1 MSEKAVLTNRIHLKA
16 KNAAHADAITECL
29 TYRIEDKFR
38 SSIGSRVPVYDITK
52 TFIRYPRGYFSI
64 PIGRMDLVPPEYEIE
79 DNRILSPV
87 HFPKPKLTL
96 RPSQQHVYDHIADS
110 ATINA
115 PVSWGKTFAALYI
128 ASKFAQKTL
137 VITHTTILRDQWIKE
152 VQKLYGF
159 TPGVIGGGKLI
170 DLEKPIVIS
179 NVQTLIK
186 YIPQF
191 EKLFGLVILDEMHHV
206 PATSFSNISSLISG
220 DEFDVWADNIVLAT
234 GGLAALY
241 QDYTCPSILT
251 GDGIA
256 LAYDAGAK
264 VENLEFIQFHP
275 TVFKTK
281 TGKNFLISEALRGAG
296 ATLRNSKEELFANKY
311 HPDAE
316 LATRDIVSR
325 AICSEMKNTEADYV
339 FIDARHL
346 GEEFLKREFP
356 TIYSFCLKHGFDLS
370 KDLLP
375 VRPAAHYSVGGI
387 KTDVY
392 GRTNV
397 PGLFALGECAS
408 NGFHG
413 ANRLASNSL
422 LECIVVPDLV
432 AEVILA
438 EEFNIANQKLENSL
452 EQLERAKAK
461 IENPDLAIN
470 DAEDNIEYCS
480 NYFVAVDY
488 NEIQF
493 HKELVDSIRSVMSK
507 NLGVERRE
515 KSIRST
521 VKFLEGLEE
530 SKEKTV
536 ALLIASSALQR
547 KESRGVHF
555 RIDAPRPL
563 TAYERPTILS
573 KESGTIKEARR
584 IRINV

>member
-1 MSEKAVLTNRIHLKA
+1 MKEYLENNFDTVVIGSGIAGLNLARKLAQAGQKVFICSKE
-16 KNAAHADAITECL
+16 AITEG
-29 TYRIEDKFR
+29 
-38 SSIGSRVPVYDITK
+38 SSKYAQGGVAVVSPLN
-52 TFIRYPRGYFSI
+52 P
-64 PIGRMDLVPPEYEIE
+64 E
-79 DNRILSPV
+79 DNLDSHIQDTLSAGKGLCNQEVVRKILEMSWDKVNELIKLGVSFDKNFNIEGSHGYKRIMHVGDSTGRAIV
-87 HFPKPKLTL
+87 KPLVDNVSRNLNILISQGTEAVSLIKDKL
-96 RPSQQHVYDHIADS
+96 R
-110 ATINA
+110 N
-115 PVSWGKTFAALYI
+115 K
-128 ASKFAQKTL
+128 
-137 VITHTTILRDQWIKE
+137 
-152 VQKLYGF
+152 
-159 TPGVIGGGKLI
+159 VIGVRL
-170 DLEKPIVIS
+170 
-179 NVQTLIK
+179 
-186 YIPQF
+186 
-191 EKLFGLVILDEMHHV
+191 
-206 PATSFSNISSLISG
+206 SLISG
-220 DEFDVWADNIVLAT
+220 DEFDVWADNVILAT

-264 VENLEFIQFHP
+264 IENLEFIQFHP

-325 AICSEMKNTEADYV
+325 AICSEMKNTDSDYV

-356 TIYSFCLKHGFDLS
+356 TIYSFCLKYGFDLS

-392 GRTNV
+392 GRTNIS
-397 PGLFALGECAS
+397 GLFALGECAS

-422 LECIVVPDLV
+422 LECIVIPDLV

-470 DAEDNIEYCS
+470 DVAENIEYCS
-480 NYFVAVDY
+480 NYFVAIDY
-488 NEIQF
+488 DEIQL
-493 HKELVDSIRSVMSK
+493 HKALVDSIRSVMSK

-536 ALLIASSALQR
+536 ALLIANSALQR

-555 RIDAPRPL
+555 RVDAPRPL
-563 TAYERPTILS
+563 SVYERPTILS

>member
-1 MSEKAVLTNRIHLKA
+1 MSEYLENHFDTVVIGSGIAGLNLARKLAQAGQKVFICSKE
-16 KNAAHADAITECL
+16 AITEG
-29 TYRIEDKFR
+29 
-38 SSIGSRVPVYDITK
+38 SSKYAQGGVAVVSPLN
-52 TFIRYPRGYFSI
+52 P
-64 PIGRMDLVPPEYEIE
+64 E
-79 DNRILSPV
+79 DNLDSHIQDTLSAGKGLCNQDVVRKILEMSWDKVNELIKLGVTFDKHFNIEGSHGYKRIMHVGDSTGRAIV
-87 HFPKPKLTL
+87 KPLVDNVSRNL
-96 RPSQQHVYDHIADS
+96 NILISQGTEA
-110 ATINA
+110 
-115 PVSWGKTFAALYI
+115 VSL
-128 ASKFAQKTL
+128 
-137 VITHTTILRDQWIKE
+137 IKDK
-152 VQKLYGF
+152 VKNK
-159 TPGVIGGGKLI
+159 VIGVRL
-170 DLEKPIVIS
+170 
-179 NVQTLIK
+179 
-186 YIPQF
+186 
-191 EKLFGLVILDEMHHV
+191 
-206 PATSFSNISSLISG
+206 SLISG
-220 DEFDVWADNIVLAT
+220 DEFDVWADNVVLAT

-264 VENLEFIQFHP
+264 IENLEFIQFHP

-296 ATLRNSKEELFANKY
+296 AILRNSKEALFANKY

-325 AICSEMKNTEADYV
+325 AICSEMKITDSDYV

-346 GEEFLKREFP
+346 GEEFLRKEFP
-356 TIYSFCLKHGFDLS
+356 TIFSFCLKHGFDIS
-370 KDLLP
+370 KSLLP

-387 KTDVY
+387 KTDIN
-392 GRTNV
+392 GRTNLS
-397 PGLFALGECAS
+397 GLFALGECAS

-432 AEVILA
+432 AEAILA
-438 EEFNIANQKLENSL
+438 DELNIANQKLENSL
-452 EQLERAKAK
+452 EQLERAKVK
-461 IENPDLAIN
+461 IETPDVLIDEAIVS
-470 DAEDNIEYCS
+470 IEYCS
-480 NYFVAVDY
+480 NYYVPVDY
-488 NEIQF
+488 NEIQA
-493 HKELVDSIRSVMSK
+493 HKELVDNIRSVMSK

-536 ALLIASSALQR
+536 ALLIANSALQR

-563 TAYERPTILS
+563 STYERSTILS
-573 KESGTIKEARR
+573 KDSGTIREARR
-584 IRINV
+584 IRINA